1 MAIKNPNQPQSKM
14 SAFFSRI
21 IAFFSLKKSIVA
33 VLAMIVLIG
42 MGEWMAD
49 RFLPLYI
56 EKLGGTIVAIGVLS
70 GLKNLL
76 GALYSFPAGY
86 LSERIGYKKALLVF
100 NLIALVG
107 YAIVILIHSWIAVLV
122 GAMFFMA
129 WSSVSLPATMSLV
142 SAVMPK
148 NKRTMGVSL
157 LSITKRLPK
166 ALGPVIGGLLIGLYG
181 QEIGIRYAFMVAFVL
196 GVFAIFI
203 QQKLIKEEPASKTD
217 ESMKNPFRM
226 FKLIT
231 PDLRNLLVSDTI
243 IRFCEQIPDML
254 VVLWVVQI
262 NHVSELKFG
271 WLSAIEMVV
280 AVLCYIPVAYLADKN
295 AKKPFVLMTFVFF
308 TLFPLIL
315 LFSHSFPMLVLAF
328 MVRGLKEFGEPTRK
342 ALIMDLAPED
352 KKAAVFGV
360 YYLIRDTIVSLAA
373 FGGVFLWIQNPELN
387 LWVAF
392 GFGVL
397 GTIYFAIFGR
407 DLKKTEVT
415 QPV

>member
-1 MAIKNPNQPQSKM
+1 MTNNVPTPKTSLKAVINKAISFLN
-14 SAFFSRI
+14 
-21 IAFFSLKKSIVA
+21 LKKSIVA

-100 NLIALVG
+100 NLIALLG

-196 GVFAIFI
+196 GVIAIFI
-203 QQKLIKEEPASKTD
+203 QQKLIKEEPASKND
-217 ESMKNPFRM
+217 ESLKNPFRM

-295 AKKPFVLMTFVFF
+295 AKKPFVLLTFVFF
-308 TLFPLIL
+308 TLFPLVL
-315 LFSHSFPMLVLAF
+315 VFSHSFPMLVLAF

-373 FGGVFLWIQNPELN
+373 FGGVFLWIEKPELN

-397 GTIYFAIFGR
+397 GTVYFAIFGH
-407 DLKKTEVT
+407 DLKKTET
-415 QPV
+415 TLPG

>member
-1 MAIKNPNQPQSKM
+1 MTDSISPSPVPGQNQTLLQK
-14 SAFFSRI
+14 
-21 IAFFSLKKSIVA
+21 IAGFFSLKKSLLA
-33 VLAMIVLIG
+33 VLLMIVLIG

-49 RFLPLYI
+49 RFMPLYI
-56 EKLGGTIVAIGVLS
+56 RALGGGLEVIGVL
-70 GLKNLL
+70 GGMKNLM

-100 NLIALVG
+100 NVIALVG
-107 YAIVILIHSWIAVLV
+107 YAIVILFQSWAAVLV
-122 GAMFFMA
+122 GAFFFLA

-142 SAVMPK
+142 SNVMPS

-166 ALGPVIGGLLIGLYG
+166 ALGPVIGGALIGMYG
-181 QEIGIRYAFMVAFVL
+181 EIQGIRYAFMVAFVL
-196 GVFAIFI
+196 GVIAIFV
-203 QQKLIKEEPASKTD
+203 QQKMIKESPVKARD
-217 ESMKNPFRM
+217 ESLKNPFSM

-231 PDLRNLLVSDTI
+231 PDLRNLLISDTI

-254 VVLWVVQI
+254 VVLWVVELNHI
-262 NHVSELKFG
+262 NELNFG
-271 WLSAIEMVV
+271 WLSVVEMVT
-280 AVLCYIPVAYLADKN
+280 AVLCYIPVAYLADKT

-308 TLFPLIL
+308 TLFPLVL
-315 LFSHSFPMLVLAF
+315 LFSHNMWMMVIAF
-328 MVRGLKEFGEPTRK
+328 IVRGLKEFGEPTRK

-373 FGGVFLWIQNPELN
+373 FGGVFLWVIKPEIN

-392 GFGVL
+392 GFGVV
-397 GTIYFAIFGR
+397 GTFFFALFGK
-407 DLKKTEVT
+407 DLKTT
-415 QPV
+415 PAQSD